1 MDGRESEAPG
11 LIGLGFDSPAW
22 TLPMTIGPAHQ
33 SEKGNR
39 MNRQERRK
47 HGVMGRNKTIEDNQ
61 VQILKACEE
70 AEKIGQAFIAV
81 NQYAQMTHFKGKDF
95 DQMVKISAETRT
107 KGMISHPD
115 LQMVKQVFW
124 NWLKAKS
131 RIWINKLSPS
141 SLFPGYN
148 HRNG

>member
-1 MDGRESEAPG
+1 
-11 LIGLGFDSPAW
+11 
-22 TLPMTIGPAHQ
+22 
-33 SEKGNR
+33 

-81 NQYAQMTHFKGKDF
+81 NAHAQMTHFKGKDF
-95 DQMVKISAETRT
+95 DQMVQISAETRT
-107 KGMISHPD
+107 RGMISHPD
-115 LQMVKQVFW
+115 FNMVLRVFK
-124 NWLKAKS
+124 NWLRQKAILWK
-131 RIWINKLSPS
+131 NKLSPS
-141 SLFPGYN
+141 NWFPGYN